1 MASVA
6 ESRPTASATRGAF
19 RTDRLL
25 GEVGKY
31 AVLIVFL
38 LIFLVPLIWVVF
50 SAFKTAPE
58 LLKNAFG
65 IPEVWRWENFAEA
78 WQVGRVGSYLG
89 NSVVYTA
96 AIVAGVV
103 ALSTAAGY
111 ALALL
116 PLPGRDWILVLFMLG
131 LMVPFQSF
139 MIPLYYL
146 LRDIGL
152 LEPYRDIVLPWATYA
167 APVGMLAFILPGIA
181 FRLPFGIFLM
191 RGFFRGLPG
200 DLADAARV
208 DGANEWQVFRQVM
221 LPLAGPGLAAQV
233 IFQFVW
239 AWREFLMPL
248 VFVQSEALRPV
259 STGIMFFFGRFTSQ
273 RDLIAAGVVIAM
285 VPMVVI
291 YLILQRRFI
300 EGITAG
306 ALKS

>member
-1 MASVA
+1 MATVA
-6 ESRPTASATRGAF
+6 ETRPSAAARGGF

-25 GEVGKY
+25 GGAGKY
-31 AVLIVFL
+31 AILIVFL

-50 SAFKTAPE
+50 SAFKSAPE
-58 LLKNAFG
+58 LLKNPFG

-89 NSVVYTA
+89 NSVIYTA

-116 PLPGRDWILVLFMLG
+116 PLPGRDGILVLFMLG

-146 LRDIGL
+146 LRDIHL
-152 LEPYRDIVLPWATYA
+152 LETYW
-167 APVGMLAFILPGIA
+167 AFILPGIA

-248 VFVQSEALRPV
+248 VFVQSETLRPV